1 MLRLNEEQVT
11 GKVDFIHEY
20 LHAQNAADG
29 SKMDANANVT
39 QKNIATLEAEL
50 MKDFFVQVNRKQV
63 SNKISEL
70 FGNDLAKEYV
80 RQIEDHEIYVHDETS
95 LKPYCVSV
103 TMYPFL
109 RDGLTKLGGESQ
121 APKHLESFCGTFVN
135 FVFAVS
141 SQFAGAVATVEFL
154 TYFDYFA
161 RKDYGDDYLNTH
173 RHQIENHLQHV
184 VYALNQPAAARGYQS
199 VFWNISIYD
208 QHYFD
213 SMFGE
218 FVFPADFTKPEWSSV
233 SALQDFFL
241 DWFNKER
248 EKTILTFPVV
258 TVAMLT
264 NDGQCKDQP
273 FAEKIAGEMANGNS
287 FFVYL
292 SDNADSLASCCR
304 LRSEISDNTFSYTLG
319 AGGVATGS
327 INVITMNMNRLVQ
340 DGRDLEEEVSKIH
353 KYQVAY
359 RKLMEEYKEAG
370 LLTVYDAGFITL
382 DKQFL
387 TIGING
393 MVEAAESQGI
403 TAGNNQAYKDFVQSH
418 LKVIYDANKAAK
430 KEYGYMFNTEFVP
443 AENLGVKNAKWDR
456 ADGYKVSRD
465 CYNSYFYAVE
475 DDDANALDKLVLHGK
490 ELIEYLDGGSAL
502 HLNLDEKLNT
512 SGYLSLLNI
521 AAKTG
526 CNYFCI
532 NVKITICNACE
543 QIDKRTLSECSSCGS
558 ADIDYGTRVIGYLK
572 RVSAFSAGRR
582 KEHHLRHY
590 HRKQPSEV
598 AVGAAQSNIG
608 LRKAS

>member
-218 FVFPADFTKPEWSSV
+218 FVFPADFTKPEWKSV

-264 NDGQCKDQP
+264 DNGQCKDQP
-273 FAEKIAGEMANGNS
+273 FAEKIADEMANGNS

-340 DGRDLEEEVSKIH
+340 DGRDLQEEVSKIH

-403 TAGNNQAYKDFVQSH
+403 TAGNNEAYKDFVQSH

-456 ADGYKVSRD
+456 SDGYKVSRD

-475 DDDANALDKLVLHGK
+475 DEDANALDKLVLHGK

-543 QIDKRTLSECSSCGS
+543 QIDKRTLSECSYCGS
-558 ADIDYGTRVIGYLK
+558 EDIDYGTRVIGYLK

-590 HRKQPSEV
+590 HRKQPAEV
-598 AVGAAQSNIG
+598 AVGAAQSNRV
-608 LRKAS
+608 LRRAS

>member
-20 LHAQNAADG
+20 LLAQNAADG

-264 NDGQCKDQP
+264 NEGQCKDQS
-273 FAEKIAGEMANGNS
+273 FAEKIAGEMASGNS

-340 DGRDLEEEVSKIH
+340 DGRDLDEEVSKIH

-393 MVEAAESQGI
+393 MVEAAESKGI

-443 AENLGVKNAKWDR
+443 AENLGVKNAKWDK
-456 ADGYKVSRD
+456 ADGYQVSRD

-475 DDDANALDKLVLHGK
+475 DDDANALDKFVLHGK

-502 HLNLDEKLNT
+502 HLNLDEKLDT
-512 SGYLSLLNI
+512 TGYLSLLNI
-521 AAKTG
+521 AATTG

-558 ADIDYGTRVIGYLK
+558 TDIDYGTRVIGYLK
-572 RVSAFSAGRR
+572 RVSAFSVGRR

-590 HRKQPSEV
+590 HRKQPAEI
-598 AVGAAQSNIG
+598 AVGAAQSNTV

>member
-63 SNKISEL
+63 SNKISEI

-264 NDGQCKDQP
+264 DDGQCKDQL

-598 AVGAAQSNIG
+598 AVGAAQANIG